1 MMVSQIP
8 PNFLS
13 LLYISLL
20 MINKKDDVER
30 VLQYFPSNIYKD
42 DFVEKY
48 LLISPFQS
56 EDDMLNY
63 VKSNIKFHP

>member
-1 MMVSQIP
+1 
-8 PNFLS
+8 
-13 LLYISLL
+13 

-30 VLQYFPSNIYKD
+30 VLQYFPSNIYKN

-48 LLISPFQS
+48 LLISSFQS

>member
-1 MMVSQIP
+1 MCIRDS
-8 PNFLS
+8 
-13 LLYISLL
+13 LYISLL

>member
-1 MMVSQIP
+1 MVSQMP

-48 LLISPFQS
+48 LLISSFKS
-56 EDDMLNY
+56 EVDMFNY

>member
-1 MMVSQIP
+1 
-8 PNFLS
+8 
-13 LLYISLL
+13 

-48 LLISPFQS
+48 LLISSFKS
-56 EDDMLNY
+56 EVDMFNY

>member
-1 MMVSQIP
+1 MVVSQIP
-8 PNFLS
+8 PIFLS

-42 DFVEKY
+42 DFLEKY
-48 LLISPFQS
+48 LLIFSFQS
-56 EDDMLNY
+56 KVDMFNY